1 MSERL
6 SAFLMA
12 ERVVPAATIEAAV
25 ARQRVYGG
33 GLDTALLEMGAL
45 SEPALWTRLAAVSGL
60 PMPSPEIADGSAVS
74 DAPALGA
81 EQTLALRAVPIG
93 ESDGV
98 LGVLCAEPVA
108 ADDIREAAAA
118 RGLRAKLYIVPET
131 RLLAVRQRVY
141 GETLPQRYAPL
152 LARAMGTTRARKS
165 FARPRPAR
173 PPRPAPETTALA
185 AFDAAPDSPT
195 GASLAVMLDSALTP
209 LERVMNLASPM
220 GVGRATLETDFP
232 FEDEG
237 ALPTFVDSSGVPLG
251 VEPLSLIADESEP
264 VRPVR
269 RPSAAELLADS
280 ATEALCRRV
289 RDRGDKGR
297 DLGVRVLRG
306 RLEHPRALALLGELR
321 QEAAGSDPRVAT
333 DAIETLSELRDE
345 GAIPIFIHRLR
356 QSPEEVTSAAQRALA
371 TLTAHGFTDAEQWGA
386 WWLENA
392 WSPRTAWLLAGLGD
406 ADGETRR
413 RAFQE
418 LRPLSEDARG
428 YDPDLAVDEREAAR
442 RRWIEWWQA
451 RGGGDLADADAY
463 AVDISGGGQPS

>member
-6 SAFLMA
+6 SAFLRA
-12 ERVVPAATIEAAV
+12 ERVVPVATIEAAV

-60 PMPSPEIADGSAVS
+60 PMPSPEVVDGSAVS
-74 DAPALGA
+74 EPPALGA
-81 EQTLALRAVPIG
+81 EQTLSLRAVPVG
-93 ESDGV
+93 ERDGV

-108 ADDIREAAAA
+108 AEGIRQAAAE
-118 RGLRAKLYIVPET
+118 RGLQAKLYIVPET

-165 FARPRPAR
+165 FARPRPAP

-185 AFDAAPDSPT
+185 AFDAAPDAPT

-209 LERVMNLASPM
+209 LERVLNLASP
-220 GVGRATLETDFP
+220 GARRATPELDYP
-232 FEDEG
+232 FEDEDG
-237 ALPTFVDSSGVPLG
+237 LPMFLDSGGIPMG

-269 RPSAAELLADS
+269 RPTAAEVLADS

-297 DLGVRVLRG
+297 ALALRVLRG

-321 QEAAGSDPRVAT
+321 QEAAGTDASAAT
-333 DAIETLSELRDE
+333 QAIETLSELRDE

-356 QSPEEVTSAAQRALA
+356 QSPDEVMAAAQRALVV
-371 TLTAHGFTDAEQWGA
+371 LTAHGFTDPEQWGA

-392 WSPRTAWLLAGLGD
+392 WSPRTAWLLAGMGD
-406 ADGETRR
+406 ADAETRR

>member
-12 ERVVPAATIEAAV
+12 ERVVPPATIEAAL

-60 PMPSPEIADGSAVS
+60 PMPSPEVADGSAVS
-74 DAPALGA
+74 ASPALGA
-81 EQTLALRAVPIG
+81 EQTLPLRAVPIG
-93 ESDGV
+93 EIDGV

-108 ADDIREAAAA
+108 TEDIREAAAE
-118 RGLRAKLYIVPET
+118 RGLQAKLYIVPET
-131 RLLAVRQRVY
+131 RLLALRQRVY

-165 FARPRPAR
+165 FARPRAAP
-173 PPRPAPETTALA
+173 PPRPTPETTALA
-185 AFDAAPDSPT
+185 AFDAAPDAPA

-209 LERVMNLASPM
+209 LERVLNLATPRGAEHAALQS
-220 GVGRATLETDFP
+220 DFP
-232 FEDEG
+232 FEDDG
-237 ALPTFVDSSGVPLG
+237 ALPMFLDSGGVPVG

-297 DLGVRVLRG
+297 DLALRVLRG

-321 QEAAGSDPRVAT
+321 QEAAGTDAQAAT

-356 QSPEEVTSAAQRALA
+356 QSPDEVTSAARRALA
-371 TLTAHGFTDAEQWGA
+371 ILTAHGFTDAEQWGT

-392 WSPRTAWLLAGLGD
+392 WSPRTAWLLAGLGAPD
-406 ADGETRR
+406 AETRR

-418 LRPLSEDARG
+418 LRPLSEDTLG
-428 YDPDLAVDEREAAR
+428 YDPELPVEDREAAR

-451 RGGGDLADADAY
+451 HGGAGLADSDAY
-463 AVDISGGGQPS
+463 TVDISRDGQPS

>member
-6 SAFLMA
+6 SAFLRA
-12 ERVVPAATIEAAV
+12 ERVVPVATIEAAV

-60 PMPSPEIADGSAVS
+60 PMPSPEVADGSAVS
-74 DAPALGA
+74 EPPALGA
-81 EQTLALRAVPIG
+81 EQTLSLRAVPVG
-93 ESDGV
+93 ERDGV

-108 ADDIREAAAA
+108 AEDIRHAAAE
-118 RGLRAKLYIVPET
+118 RGLQAKLYIVPET

-185 AFDAAPDSPT
+185 AFDEAPDAPA

-209 LERVMNLASPM
+209 LERVLNLASPSAA
-220 GVGRATLETDFP
+220 GRAAPEPDFP
-232 FEDEG
+232 FEDEDG
-237 ALPTFVDSSGVPLG
+237 LPMFLDSGGIPVG

-269 RPSAAELLADS
+269 RPTAAELLADS

-297 DLGVRVLRG
+297 ALALRVLRG

-321 QEAAGSDPRVAT
+321 QEAAGTDASAAT
-333 DAIETLSELRDE
+333 QAIETLCELRDE

-356 QSPEEVTSAAQRALA
+356 QSPEEVAAAAQRALVA
-371 TLTAHGFTDAEQWGA
+371 LTAHGFTDPEQWGA

-406 ADGETRR
+406 ADAETRR

-418 LRPLSEDARG
+418 LRPLSEDTRG
-428 YDPDLAVDEREAAR
+428 YDPDLPVEEREAAR

-451 RGGGDLADADAY
+451 RGGADLADADAY
-463 AVDISGGGQPS
+463 TVDISGGGQPG